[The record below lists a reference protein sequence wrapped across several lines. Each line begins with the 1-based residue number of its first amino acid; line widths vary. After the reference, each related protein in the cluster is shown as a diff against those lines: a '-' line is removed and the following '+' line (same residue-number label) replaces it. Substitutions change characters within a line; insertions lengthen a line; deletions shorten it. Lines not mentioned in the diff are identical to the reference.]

1 MQRLQRGRSRIK
13 LAKSALIATAIN
25 SPIQA
30 GNLSTTSGAVAPQG
44 SVVMGETDEIST
56 TQDPRAKREG
66 VNHLA
71 VEPQGAR
78 DDFTVEALR
87 ALAELDAHGHGHRGI
102 MLRFGEAVS
111 KAKAQL
117 NHGDFT
123 PWCENTLK
131 RKPSWCAAHKR
142 LYECGG
148 DLDAARAWA
157 KETGHRWADC
167 NSVERLLGIVGDWRK
182 AKRGVSPS
190 APKARQK
197 PSEIIAELRR
207 RLAEDDADFLALRDA
222 LPPEIEARVA
232 ELLAA
237 IAAGDVAAKEEIAEI
252 ARKYHW
258 RFRDLVQRETCVATQ
273 VSDPS
278 PEVSADAQPDAPKF
292 ARLTSDEAS
301 AERQERDSP
310 LASAAPAATLDN
322 VVNATRL
329 EYEPSPGD
337 EGPHGAK
344 PEKAAP
350 PMTGHPPTR
359 WVIVETRKSRGK
371 KRRQVD
377 RWWEREPDRPSP
389 SARDVGEMPR

>member
-1 MQRLQRGRSRIK
+1 MK
-13 LAKSALIATAIN
+13 LLKF
-25 SPIQA
+25 
-30 GNLSTTSGAVAPQG
+30 
-44 SVVMGETDEIST
+44 
-56 TQDPRAKREG
+56 PRRQTLAKREG
-66 VNHLA
+66 INHLA
-71 VEPQGAR
+71 LEPQVAR

-117 NHGDFT
+117 NHGEFT

-197 PSEIIAELRR
+197 TSEIIAELRR
-207 RLAEDDADFLALRDA
+207 RLAEDDADFVALRDA

-258 RFRDLVQRETCVATQ
+258 RFRDLVQRETCGAPQ

-292 ARLTSDEAS
+292 ARLTFDEAGPEREEGDSSEAS
-301 AERQERDSP
+301 AVTAAVDN
-310 LASAAPAATLDN
+310 LGNAAP
-322 VVNATRL
+322 L
-329 EYEPSPGD
+329 EDERPRSGD
-337 EGPHGAK
+337 GAHGAK
-344 PEKAAP
+344 LATPAP
-350 PMTGHPPTR
+350 ILPKSQTMDR
-359 WVIVETRKSRGK
+359 SKVVVVETRKSRGK

-377 RWWEREPDRPSP
+377 RWWTREPDRPSP
-389 SARDVGEMPR
+389 LARDVGKIPR

>member
-1 MQRLQRGRSRIK
+1 
-13 LAKSALIATAIN
+13 
-25 SPIQA
+25 
-30 GNLSTTSGAVAPQG
+30 
-44 SVVMGETDEIST
+44 MGETDEIST
-56 TQDPRAKREG
+56 TPDPRANREG

-71 VEPQGAR
+71 IEPQGAL
-78 DDFTVEALR
+78 DDFTVEAFR
-87 ALAELDAHGHGHRGI
+87 ALAELDAHGHGHRSI

-117 NHGDFT
+117 SHGEFT

-142 LYECGG
+142 LFECGG

-167 NSVERLLGIVGDWRK
+167 HSVERLLKIVGDWRK

-237 IAAGDVAAKEEIAEI
+237 IAAGDVAAKDEIAEI

-258 RFRDLVQRETCVATQ
+258 RFRDLVQRETYGAPQ

-278 PEVSADAQPDAPKF
+278 PEVSADAQPDAPKPEET
-292 ARLTSDEAS
+292 TSQEAS
-301 AERQERDSP
+301 GEQADLDSSP
-310 LASAAPAATLDN
+310 SSVALAAALDN
-322 VVNATRL
+322 VLNATRL

-337 EGPHGAK
+337 EGLHGAK
-344 PEKAAP
+344 PENAAP
-350 PMTGHPPTR
+350 PSAGHPPTR

-371 KRRQVD
+371 KRPNVD
-377 RWWEREPDRPSP
+377 RWWTRNSDRPSP
-389 SARDVGEMPR
+389 SARDAGKIPR

>member
-1 MQRLQRGRSRIK
+1 
-13 LAKSALIATAIN
+13 
-25 SPIQA
+25 
-30 GNLSTTSGAVAPQG
+30 
-44 SVVMGETDEIST
+44 MGETDQNST
-56 TQDPRAKREG
+56 TPDPRARGEG
-66 VNHLA
+66 TNQLA
-71 VEPQGAR
+71 LEPQVAR

-87 ALAELDAHGHGHRGI
+87 ALAELDAHGHGQRGI

-117 NHGDFT
+117 KHGEFT

-167 NSVERLLGIVGDWRK
+167 HSVERLLKMVGDWRK

-222 LPPEIEARVA
+222 LPPESEARVA

-237 IAAGDVAAKEEIAEI
+237 MAAGDVAAKEEIAKI
-252 ARKYHW
+252 AREYHW
-258 RFRDLVQRETCVATQ
+258 RFRDLVQRETCVAAQ

-292 ARLTSDEAS
+292 ARLTFDEAGP
-301 AERQERDSP
+301 EREEGEYS

-322 VVNATRL
+322 VDNAMRL
-329 EYEPSPGD
+329 EYEPPPSGEAVHAD
-337 EGPHGAK
+337 KLGNAV
-344 PEKAAP
+344 P
-350 PMTGHPPTR
+350 PMPPSLPQDRITIFK
-359 WVIVETRKSRGK
+359 IVNGQVE
-371 KRRQVD
+371 KRHIPVERLPKARTLIGRQH
-377 RWWEREPDRPSP
+377 
-389 SARDVGEMPR
+389 

>member
-1 MQRLQRGRSRIK
+1 
-13 LAKSALIATAIN
+13 
-25 SPIQA
+25 
-30 GNLSTTSGAVAPQG
+30 
-44 SVVMGETDEIST
+44 MGETDEIST
-56 TQDPRAKREG
+56 TPDPRAKREG

-71 VEPQGAR
+71 VEPQVAR

-117 NHGDFT
+117 NHGEFT

-167 NSVERLLGIVGDWRK
+167 YSVERLLGIVGDWRK

-190 APKARQK
+190 STEARQK

-292 ARLTSDEAS
+292 ARLTSDEAG
-301 AERQERDSP
+301 AEREEGDSSG
-310 LASAAPAATLDN
+310 ASGVTATVDNLGNAAP
-322 VVNATRL
+322 L
-329 EYEPSPGD
+329 EDDRARSGD
-337 EGPHGAK
+337 GAHGAK
-344 PEKAAP
+344 RAIPAPILAEGKTPERGKA
-350 PMTGHPPTR
+350 
-359 WVIVETRKSRGK
+359 VVVEYVRRGK
-371 KRRQVD
+371 KRPPVD
-377 RWWEREPDRPSP
+377 AWWKREPDRPSP
-389 SARDVGEMPR
+389 AARDVGKIPR